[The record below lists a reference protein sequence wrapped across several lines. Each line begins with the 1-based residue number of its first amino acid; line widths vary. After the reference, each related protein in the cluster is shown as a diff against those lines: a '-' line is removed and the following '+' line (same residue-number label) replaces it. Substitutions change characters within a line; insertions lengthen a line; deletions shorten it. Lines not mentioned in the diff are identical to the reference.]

1 MPRTLTPEADR
12 FQGGWLRGASPIE
25 AAAGRK
31 TVAMGSLAEAFGP
44 SGDSSD
50 RPSRAL
56 VVEDQAMILNV
67 IADALSQEGYE
78 VTTAQ
83 NGAQAAELLERE
95 PFDIILTDMVT
106 PRLNGIDVI
115 RAVKRTKPG
124 SPLVVIT
131 GW

>member
-1 MPRTLTPEADR
+1 M
-12 FQGGWLRGASPIE
+12 
-25 AAAGRK
+25 
-31 TVAMGSLAEAFGP
+31 VMGSLAKALGQN
-44 SGDSSD
+44 SDSNE

-56 VVEDQAMILNV
+56 VVEDQATILNV
-67 IADALSQEGYE
+67 ITDALSQEGYE

-95 PFDIILTDMVT
+95 PFDLILTDMVT
-106 PRLNGIDVI
+106 PRLNGMDVI

>member
-1 MPRTLTPEADR
+1 
-12 FQGGWLRGASPIE
+12 
-25 AAAGRK
+25 
-31 TVAMGSLAEAFGP
+31 MGSLAEVFGP
-44 SGDSSD
+44 GGDSPD

-95 PFDIILTDMVT
+95 PFDLILTDMVT
-106 PRLNGIDVI
+106 PRLNGIEVI

>member
-1 MPRTLTPEADR
+1 
-12 FQGGWLRGASPIE
+12 
-25 AAAGRK
+25 
-31 TVAMGSLAEAFGP
+31 MGSLAEALGQD
-44 SGDSSD
+44 GDSQD

-56 VVEDQAMILNV
+56 VVEDQATILSV
-67 IADALSQEGYE
+67 IREALSQEGYE

-95 PFDIILTDMVT
+95 PFDLILTDMVT
-106 PRLNGIDVI
+106 PRLNGMEVI

>member
-1 MPRTLTPEADR
+1 M
-12 FQGGWLRGASPIE
+12 
-25 AAAGRK
+25 
-31 TVAMGSLAEAFGP
+31 AMGSLAEIFGP
-44 SGDSSD
+44 SGDSPD

-56 VVEDQAMILNV
+56 VVEDQATILDV
-67 IADALSQEGYE
+67 ITDALSQEGYE

-83 NGAQAAELLERE
+83 NGTQAAELLERE
-95 PFDIILTDMVT
+95 PFDLILTDMVT
-106 PRLNGIDVI
+106 PRLNGLEVI

>member
-1 MPRTLTPEADR
+1 
-12 FQGGWLRGASPIE
+12 
-25 AAAGRK
+25 
-31 TVAMGSLAEAFGP
+31 MGFLAEAFGP
-44 SGDSSD
+44 GDDSPD

-56 VVEDQAMILNV
+56 VVEDQAMILEV
-67 IADALSQEGYE
+67 IRDALSQEGYE
-78 VTTAQ
+78 VTTAR
-83 NGAQAAELLERE
+83 NGAQAAELLEQE

-124 SPLVVIT
+124 APLVVIT

>member
-1 MPRTLTPEADR
+1 
-12 FQGGWLRGASPIE
+12 
-25 AAAGRK
+25 
-31 TVAMGSLAEAFGP
+31 MGSLAKALGQN
-44 SGDSSD
+44 GDSNE

-56 VVEDQAMILNV
+56 VVEDQATILNV
-67 IADALSQEGYE
+67 ITDALSQEGYE

-95 PFDIILTDMVT
+95 PFDLILTDMVT
-106 PRLNGIDVI
+106 PRLNGMDVI

>member
-1 MPRTLTPEADR
+1 ME
-12 FQGGWLRGASPIE
+12 
-25 AAAGRK
+25 
-31 TVAMGSLAEAFGP
+31 SLAEALGQD
-44 SGDSSD
+44 GDSQD

-56 VVEDQAMILNV
+56 VVEDQATILSV
-67 IADALSQEGYE
+67 IREALSQEGYE

-95 PFDIILTDMVT
+95 PFDLILTDMVT
-106 PRLNGIDVI
+106 PRLNGMEVI

>member
-1 MPRTLTPEADR
+1 
-12 FQGGWLRGASPIE
+12 
-25 AAAGRK
+25 
-31 TVAMGSLAEAFGP
+31 MGSLAEVFGP
-44 SGDSSD
+44 AGDSAD

-56 VVEDQAMILNV
+56 VVEGQATILNV
-67 IADALSQEGYE
+67 ITDALSQEGYE

-95 PFDIILTDMVT
+95 PFDLILTDMVT
-106 PRLNGIDVI
+106 PRLNGMEVI